1 MATTVPWRGSWWI
14 NIYRSRMEKETIYWK
29 SLRTDQQDGKSP
41 CSKEFY
47 ARNLDTEN
55 PNLVKITHTHT
66 HTHTMHT
73 GNSHSWKH
81 IERKGLW
88 FTTYFHWNCPLHSSV
103 WERVLG
109 IGKGAGEGVVWTTLC
124 WKQRSLN
131 KKEEKPWVDWP
142 SVSPGRHLPKRASLL
157 VETVSPLPQL
167 LTWCSLALPWA
178 GAPLGFFNSSPFC

>member
-66 HTHTMHT
+66 HTYHAYRKQPFMEAYR
-73 GNSHSWKH
+73 K
-81 IERKGLW
+81 ERFMIYNL
-88 FTTYFHWNCPLHSSV
+88 F
-103 WERVLG
+103 
-109 IGKGAGEGVVWTTLC
+109 
-124 WKQRSLN
+124 SL
-131 KKEEKPWVDWP
+131 EL
-142 SVSPGRHLPKRASLL
+142 S
-157 VETVSPLPQL
+157 SPLFCLRTGAWDRKRSRRRCCLDNPLLEAKKSEQEGRKAMSRLDFSFPWEASPQESEL
-167 LTWCSLALPWA
+167 VGRDCLPAAPAADVVFTGLALSWGPS
-178 GAPLGFFNSSPFC
+178 GIFQ